1 MNILLTGATGFVGG
15 HVADRLV
22 ARGDR
27 VTALVRSPARAKR
40 LADAGVILV
49 QGDLD
54 DEAALRLAAQDQH
67 AVCHLAA
74 LTGAVDE
81 AEFLHANRDGTA
93 NLLAAVTAAS
103 PGARFLYVS
112 SMAAGGPARRGRP
125 RTADAPDQPV
135 TMYGRSKLAGE
146 AVTRAARLPWVI
158 LRPPMVYG
166 PRDRDNLLILFK
178 AARRGIVPVFGDG
191 TMELSAVHVAD
202 LADAIVRAVGAPRVP
217 GRTFYVNH
225 PEVVTSR
232 ALVTAIGGVQ
242 GRRVRIVPL
251 PESVARVALG
261 TIGAA
266 AALLR
271 RKTILRY
278 DKANEF
284 YQEAW
289 TADPAAFI
297 AATDWSP
304 AFGLER
310 GLADTYRWYQ
320 AAGWL

>member
-27 VTALVRSPARAKR
+27 LTALVRSAARAQR
-40 LADAGVILV
+40 LADAGVVLV
-49 QGDLD
+49 LGDLD
-54 DEAALRLAAQDQH
+54 DHAALRRAAEGQD
-67 AVCHLAA
+67 AVCHMAA

-93 NLLAAVTAAS
+93 NLIRAVEEIA
-103 PGARFLYVS
+103 PNARFVYVS
-112 SMAAGGPARRGRP
+112 SMAAGGPARHGHP
-125 RTADAPDQPV
+125 RVDGEPDAPV

-146 AVTRAARLPWVI
+146 VATRAARLPWVI
-158 LRPPMVYG
+158 LRPPAVYG
-166 PRDRDNLLILFK
+166 PRDRDNFLVLFK
-178 AARRGIVPVFGDG
+178 AARGGIVPIFGDG
-191 TMELSAVHVAD
+191 TMELSAVHVGD
-202 LADAIVRAVGAPRVP
+202 LADAIVRSVDASRVL
-217 GRTFYVNH
+217 GRSFYVNH

-232 ALVTAIGGVQ
+232 TLVTTIATVEGK
-242 GRRVRIVPL
+242 RVRIVPL
-251 PESVARVALG
+251 PEFAARAALG
-261 TIGAA
+261 AIGGI

-289 TADPAAFI
+289 TADPSAFV
-297 AATDWSP
+297 AATGWTP
-304 AFGLER
+304 AFALAP
-310 GLADTYRWYQ
+310 GLADTFRWYQ
-320 AAGWL
+320 EAGWL

>member
-27 VTALVRSPARAKR
+27 ITALVRAPARAR
-40 LADAGVILV
+40 QLSEAGIALV
-49 QGDLD
+49 HGDLD
-54 DEAALRLAAQDQH
+54 DHAALRRAAEGQD
-67 AVCHLAA
+67 AVCHIAA

-93 NLLAAVTAAS
+93 NLLRAVETTA
-103 PGARFLYVS
+103 PTARFVYVS
-112 SMAAGGPARRGRP
+112 SMAAGGPARRGHP
-125 RTADAPDQPV
+125 RVEGEPDTPV

-146 AVTRAARLPWVI
+146 AMTRAARMPWVI
-158 LRPPMVYG
+158 LRPPTVYG
-166 PRDRDNLLILFK
+166 PRDRDNLLVLFK
-178 AARRGIVPVFGDG
+178 AARGGIVPVFGDG

-202 LADAIVRAVGAPRVP
+202 LAAAIVQSVDAPAIP

-225 PEVVTSR
+225 PQVVTSR
-232 ALVTAIGGVQ
+232 VLVNTIAAVQ
-242 GRRVRIVPL
+242 GKRVRIVPL
-251 PESVARVALG
+251 PEFAARAALG
-261 TIGAA
+261 AIGGI

-289 TADPAAFI
+289 TADPSAFRN
-297 AATDWSP
+297 ATGWNP
-304 AFGLER
+304 AFDLER
-310 GLADTYRWYQ
+310 GLADTLRWYRE
-320 AAGWL
+320 AGWM